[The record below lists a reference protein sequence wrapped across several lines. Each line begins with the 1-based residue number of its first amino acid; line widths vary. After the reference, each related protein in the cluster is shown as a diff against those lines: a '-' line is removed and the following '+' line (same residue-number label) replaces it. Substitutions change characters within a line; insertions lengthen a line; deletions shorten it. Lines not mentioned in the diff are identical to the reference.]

1 MSSSKDKRLL
11 DEVRDYMRL
20 KHYSLHTE
28 RTYCDWIKRFIH
40 FHRMS
45 SRDDLKNG
53 EQKIEGFL
61 TYLAVKKN
69 VAPATQNQ
77 AMNALVFLYKRVLK
91 TPLKEEINAVRAG
104 KKTNIPIV
112 MTRDEVREVM
122 SVMEGVP
129 QLIVKFL
136 YGCGLRIMET
146 VRLRVQ
152 DVDYKM
158 KTVIVRSG
166 KGAKDRITTFPET
179 ITPLLQNHLA
189 KVHIIH
195 NQDLSQGFGEVYLPH
210 ALARKYPNAN
220 REWNWQ
226 YVFPSKNLSKDP
238 MTGKIRRHHVDPSVV
253 NKAIKVAA
261 KKVGLNKRITSH
273 TFRHSFATHLLER
286 GTDIRTIQALLGHKD
301 ISTTMIYTHVLQQ
314 GGHGVV
320 SPLDDL

>member
-1 MSSSKDKRLL
+1 MSNQKNKLLL

-20 KHYSLHTE
+20 KHYSIHTE
-28 RTYCDWIKRFIH
+28 RTYCDWIKRFGH
-40 FHRMS
+40 FHSMS
-45 SRDDLKNG
+45 SIDDLKDG
-53 EQKIEGFL
+53 EQKIEAFL
-61 TYLAVKKN
+61 THLAVKQN

-104 KKTNIPIV
+104 KKSNIPIV
-112 MTRDEVREVM
+112 MTRNEVRNVIG
-122 SVMEGVP
+122 VMEGVP
-129 QLIVKFL
+129 QLIAKFL
-136 YGCGLRIMET
+136 YGCGMRIMET

-158 KTVIVRSG
+158 KTVVVRSG

-179 ITPLLQNHLA
+179 ITPFLENHLA

-210 ALARKYPNAN
+210 ALARKYPNAG

-226 YVFPSKNLSKDP
+226 YVFPSRNLSKDP
-238 MTGKIRRHHVDPSVV
+238 MSGKIRRHHVDPSVL

-273 TFRHSFATHLLER
+273 TFRHSFATHLLEK
-286 GTDIRTIQALLGHKD
+286 GTDIRTIQTLLGHKD
-301 ISTTMIYTHVLQQ
+301 IATTMVYTHVLQQ
-314 GGHGVV
+314 GGYGVA